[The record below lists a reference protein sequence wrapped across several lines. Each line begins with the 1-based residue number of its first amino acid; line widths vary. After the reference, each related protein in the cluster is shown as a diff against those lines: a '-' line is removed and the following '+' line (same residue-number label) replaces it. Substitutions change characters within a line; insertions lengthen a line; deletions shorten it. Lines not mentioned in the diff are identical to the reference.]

1 MVTPARS
8 SAMTGS
14 SGSVRPHSGHA
25 NGFRIM
31 ACPFWMVFGLI
42 CIFSK
47 DMKNVLPCT

>member
-14 SGSVRPHSGHA
+14 SGSVLPHSGHA
-25 NGFRIM
+25 SGFRIM
-31 ACPFWMVFGLI
+31 ACPFWMVFGLM

-47 DMKNVLPCT
+47 DTKNVPSCS